1 MRILD
6 FYPANCKNCYKCVR
20 NCSVKAIKMIDD
32 QAQIVE
38 EKCIACGTCFSVC
51 PQNARNIHSDLENV
65 TNALKEGRKIIVSI
79 APSYLGVYDEPY
91 KLISVLK
98 YLGASIVEETSIG
111 ASMMTEL
118 YKEYIK
124 NTNAKNDG
132 SDLLS

>member
-1 MRILD
+1 MKILD

-38 EKCIACGTCFSVC
+38 EKCIACGNCFLVC

-65 TNALKEGRKIIVSI
+65 ENAFKQGKKIIVSI
-79 APSYLGVYDEPY
+79 APSYIGVYDEPY

-98 YLGASIVEETSIG
+98 HLGAYLVEERL
-111 ASMMTEL
+111 ML
-118 YKEYIK
+118 
-124 NTNAKNDG
+124 
-132 SDLLS
+132 